1 MNAHRPYAPLQT
13 AISRYGI
20 SRTVAYKLLN
30 RGLLDGFHIGTRRYL
45 YIDSL
50 DALPDALAAEAA
62 RNGREA
68 VA

>member
-20 SRTVAYKLLN
+20 SRTVAYNLIN

-50 DALPDALAAEAA
+50 EALPDALAAEAA
-62 RNGREA
+62 RKKREMLA
-68 VA
+68 